1 MPIATVT
8 SKGQLVIPKAIRE
21 YLHLHPGDRLDFI
34 IRDDGDVVLRP
45 AVTDVRDLKGLLH
58 QPGRPPV
65 SLRAMQRV
73 IRTRA
78 GRQP

>member
-1 MPIATVT
+1 MPIATLT
-8 SKGQLVIPKAIRE
+8 SKGQLVIPKEIRE

-65 SLRAMQRV
+65 SLRAMQHV

>member
-1 MPIATVT
+1 MPIATLT
-8 SKGQLVIPKAIRE
+8 TKGQLVIPKAIRE
-21 YLHLHPGDRLDFI
+21 YLHLHPGDRLDFV

-65 SLRAMQRV
+65 SLRAMRRV

>member
-1 MPIATVT
+1 MPIATLT
-8 SKGQLVIPKAIRE
+8 TKGQLVIPKAIRE